1 MAIMIKA
8 KIRDK
13 PTTLKKDL
21 ACLSM
26 KLPEGSEPIPFQVLT
41 ALKL

>member
-1 MAIMIKA
+1 MIKA

-21 ACLSM
+21 ACGLIM
-26 KLPEGSEPIPFQVLT
+26 LFKGSEPIPFQVLT
-41 ALKL
+41 SGEF

>member
-21 ACLSM
+21 ACLFM
-26 KLPEGSEPIPFQVLT
+26 KLFEGSEPIPFQVLT
-41 ALKL
+41 ALEL

>member
-1 MAIMIKA
+1 MIKA

-21 ACLSM
+21 PCLFIE
-26 KLPEGSEPIPFQVLT
+26 LFEGSEPIPFQVLT